1 MRKAKL
7 ASTSEVN
14 WKSKQGKVRVLVGP
28 SCVPLFAEKHPQ
40 TLHAS
45 RPGAKIKEKRRKGH
59 RAFLL
64 LGLVALAKLN
74 KSGVDFAS
82 NHGTMPCKVVEL
94 SRLRLVVWQSRVKK
108 CSAKVRGFANH
119 PAKLTI
125 RSSRMPTAAIF
136 NHTLPAKALVNV
148 SQLAGPASA

>member
-1 MRKAKL
+1 LNSGTPLR
-7 ASTSEVN
+7 
-14 WKSKQGKVRVLVGP
+14 
-28 SCVPLFAEKHPQ
+28 PLFAAKSVPQ
-40 TLHAS
+40 TLPQSCAGV
-45 RPGAKIKEKRRKGH
+45 RFDFLIRKGH

-74 KSGVDFAS
+74 KSEVDFAS

-119 PAKLTI
+119 PAKLTN

-136 NHTLPAKALVNV
+136 NYTLPAKALVNV
-148 SQLAGPASA
+148 SHLAGPASA